1 MNNLTPFIY
10 IAIFVLG
17 MVLGVAITYFGFKL
31 GFRANVE
38 ARLLEN
44 EVPESKWL
52 HRDLKEPAE
61 FELLEKPEP
70 EEDEDD

>member
-31 GFRANVE
+31 GFRANIE

-44 EVPESKWL
+44 EAPESKWL
-52 HRDLKEPAE
+52 NKYIKEPAE
-61 FELLEKPEP
+61 FELLDKPEP